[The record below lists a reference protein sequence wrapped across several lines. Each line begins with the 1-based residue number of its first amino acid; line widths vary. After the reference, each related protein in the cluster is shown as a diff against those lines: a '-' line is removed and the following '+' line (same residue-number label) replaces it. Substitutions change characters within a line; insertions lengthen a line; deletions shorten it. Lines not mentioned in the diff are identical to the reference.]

1 MDHLPK
7 DFLESSKST
16 QTKIVSLGIYT
27 WSLVQNEVQN
37 HKELSSADLIKVW
50 KESGKKEAY
59 AESERVVREKEF
71 ELNRLQRQLDSVQK
85 SAEAD
90 FEAKKALLVREAR
103 LAAMEEVAK
112 IKEENM
118 RLKLN
123 SDFKTAYDFL
133 FAKFEEETKKN
144 ADLLAQIQDLKRVK
158 TSFHLGKEGENEIEN
173 YLKQI
178 SDFDYHNTC
187 TEADKGDFRLTSKDN
202 HVILLDSKKF
212 THAVPKRDREKLV
225 DNTDKDAN
233 VVAGVMVSLNS
244 KISARQHCEIEFS
257 PKNKPVLYL
266 CLSGMTED
274 AKVHVLDTSVK
285 FLMRLVSAD
294 SSKGRSDILQKFTD
308 LSVALNTLA
317 KNNEN
322 VRKAASDILDN
333 TKLSAGEIKN
343 ALKLVC

>member
-7 DFLESSKST
+7 TFLDSDKST
-16 QTKIVSLGIYT
+16 QAKIVSLGIYT

-37 HKELSSADLIKVW
+37 HKELSSADLIRMW
-50 KESGKKEAY
+50 KEAGKKEAY
-59 AESERVVREKEF
+59 TEKEF
-71 ELNRLQRQLDSVQK
+71 ELSSLQKQLESVQK
-85 SAEAD
+85 NAEVD
-90 FEAKKALLVREAR
+90 FEAKKGLLMREAK
-103 LAAMEEVAK
+103 LSAMEEIAK

-144 ADLLAQIQDLKRVK
+144 SELVAQIQEMKRVK
-158 TSFHLGKEGENEIEN
+158 SSFHLGKEGENEIET

-202 HVILLDSKKF
+202 QVILLDSKKF

-233 VVAGVMVSLNS
+233 VVAGIMVSLNS

-266 CLSGMTED
+266 CLSTMTED

-285 FLMRLVSAD
+285 FLLKLVSTD

-308 LSVALNTLA
+308 LSVVLNTLT

-322 VRKAASDILDN
+322 IRKAASDILDN